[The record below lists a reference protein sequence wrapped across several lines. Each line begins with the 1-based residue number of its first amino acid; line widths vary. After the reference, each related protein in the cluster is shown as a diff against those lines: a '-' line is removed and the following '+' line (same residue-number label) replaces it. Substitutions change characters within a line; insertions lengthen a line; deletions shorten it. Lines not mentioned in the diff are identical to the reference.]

1 MGRVRILV
9 TGVNGFI
16 GRTFAGFAGARGHQ
30 VVGVDLGPAAAAG
43 WDHHELDVRD
53 TDALRA
59 LLADESITDIVHG
72 GGISGPHVANDDPP
86 LVVDVNLVGTVG
98 LFEAARQA
106 QLPGRVV
113 LLSSS
118 STYGRA
124 WEERSLTRE
133 CTEAD
138 ALLASEPYGS
148 SKVASEALMRA
159 YIDQFDLDAVALRIS
174 IVYGPRRTTYCGITE
189 MIKQARETGV
199 ITLHQRAELP
209 LPWVHIDDVC
219 QVLGAALTAPRER
232 LRNGGV
238 FAYNVTGPG
247 HPTFKRIADTIA
259 AELPGTAVRSGNE
272 PDAYDMN
279 ARTMSF
285 AAAERDLGWTPHI
298 TIETGVAEL
307 VRSTETAVRGPV
319 FARPAGQAQA

>member
-1 MGRVRILV
+1 MSRMRILV

-16 GRTFAGFAGARGHQ
+16 GRTFAAFAGERGHH
-30 VVGVDLGPAAAAG
+30 VVGADIGPAAASG

-53 TDALRA
+53 ADALRT
-59 LLADESITDIVHG
+59 LLQAESITDIEHG
-72 GGISGPHVANDDPP
+72 GGISGPHVANENPP

-98 LFEAARQA
+98 LFEAARRVG
-106 QLPGRVV
+106 LPGRVV

-133 CTEAD
+133 CVETD

-159 YIDQFDLDAVALRIS
+159 YIDQFDLDAVALRVS

-189 MIKQARETGV
+189 MITAARTSGA
-199 ITLHQRAELP
+199 ITLHQRADQP
-209 LPWVHIDDVC
+209 LPWVHISDVC
-219 QVLGAALTAPRER
+219 AVLEAALTAPRAG
-232 LRNGGV
+232 LGADGV

-247 HPTFKRIADTIA
+247 HPTFVQIAEAIA
-259 AELPGTAVRSGNE
+259 AELPGTIIESGDE

-279 ARTMSF
+279 ARSMSV
-285 AAAERDLGWTPHI
+285 AAAERDLGWTPQV
-298 TIETGVAEL
+298 TIEQGVADL
-307 VRSTETAVRGPV
+307 VRASA
-319 FARPAGQAQA
+319 

>member
-1 MGRVRILV
+1 MRCPRPSVGAVRILV

-16 GRTFAGFAGARGHQ
+16 GRTFAGYARDRGHD
-30 VVGVDLGPAAAAG
+30 VVGVDLGPAAVPG
-43 WDHHELDVRD
+43 WDHRQLDVRD
-53 TDALRA
+53 AGALRA
-59 LLADESITDIVHG
+59 VITDEAITDIVHG

-106 QLPGRVV
+106 GIAGRVV

-118 STYGRA
+118 STYGRT

-133 CTEAD
+133 CVETD

-159 YIDQFDLDAVALRIS
+159 YIDQFALDAVALRIS

-189 MIKQARETGV
+189 MIRQARDTGV

-209 LPWVHIDDVC
+209 LPWVHVGDVC
-219 QVLGAALTAPRER
+219 QVLLAALAAPREN
-232 LRNGGV
+232 LSNGGT

-247 HPTFKRIADTIA
+247 HPTFARIADGIVTH
-259 AELPGTAVRSGNE
+259 LPGARVQTGDE

-279 ARTMSF
+279 ARTMSI
-285 AAAERDLGWTPHI
+285 AAAARDLGWTPQV
-298 TIETGVAEL
+298 TIEAGVAEL
-307 VRSTETAVRGPV
+307 MASAE
-319 FARPAGQAQA
+319 

>member
-1 MGRVRILV
+1 MRILV

-16 GRTFAGFAGARGHQ
+16 GRTFAGTARDRGHH
-30 VVGVDLGPAAAAG
+30 VVGVDIGPAAAPG

-53 TDALRA
+53 SDALHA
-59 LLADESITDIVHG
+59 LLQREAITDIVHG
-72 GGISGPHVANDDPP
+72 GGISGPHVANENPP

-98 LFEAARQA
+98 LFEAARRVG
-106 QLPGRVV
+106 LPGRVV

-133 CTEAD
+133 CVETD

-159 YIDQFDLDAVALRIS
+159 YVDQFGLDAVALRIS

-189 MIKQARETGV
+189 MIGQARERGV
-199 ITLHQRAELP
+199 ITLPRRADLP
-209 LPWVHIDDVC
+209 LPWVHIGDVGDA
-219 QVLGAALTAPRER
+219 LAAALSAPREN
-232 LRNGGV
+232 LGGDGV
-238 FAYNVTGPG
+238 LAYNITGPG
-247 HPTFKRIADTIA
+247 RPTFTQIATAIVA
-259 AELPGTAVRSGNE
+259 ALPGTTVEHGDE

-279 ARTMSF
+279 ARSMSV
-285 AAAERDLGWTPHI
+285 AAAARDLHWRPRI
-298 TIETGVAEL
+298 TIEAGVADL
-307 VRSTETAVRGPV
+307 VRG
-319 FARPAGQAQA
+319 